1 MSKTKVFSM
10 HLLLLVLLASS
21 CSRVEETYYEPGEG
35 GIRIDLATELPATRA
50 DVTESSLNVDDFKV
64 EILNSKKVIFKR
76 WATFGEYKTQENTA
90 FHMNAGG
97 PYTVRATYGDSLASG
112 WDAWFFMGEQ
122 VFEVKPQQTAE
133 LSVTCRMANVKVAV
147 AYGENLQADYQ
158 DYKATVSNSRGRLV
172 FEKDRAEAGY
182 MPVGALTVDM
192 ELTDA
197 SGKKWY
203 FRSGEVSA
211 AAGDY
216 ITLNLDT
223 KQAPQ
228 GSLDLTLSVD
238 YSTNDKTVEV
248 GITDAFLPAEKP
260 VLSLTGFD
268 AESGQLSF
276 VESNDPDEASVTLT
290 WDPKASPVKS
300 LKLKSESEYFKE
312 HGLPAEVDFCSLT
325 STDRDLLLNAGL
337 LFPEMS
343 GEMTANMVKLEFD
356 GLAPKLEY
364 DDDEAA
370 NTHTFTIEATDSKD
384 NVVTKT
390 VTIVPIQASKSL
402 SEIQPGNVWARR
414 AYLTL
419 NTDGDPSRLTVQVK
433 ESGTELWY
441 TPEGTEYSVS
451 GKTSAATVK
460 GLKSNTAY
468 AFRAVYNGFAAA
480 ESQEMTTETEQQ
492 VGNAGFEEWSSYVY
506 EFTAVISTW
515 PFEKAKLEWY
525 RPYSDVSTA
534 WWDVNSHR
542 TMNDYY
548 SLAGNQNERVFMTS
562 AYNSDSERGK
572 YAMIFTTY
580 VTATEYQILSAGE
593 IFIGKAKEGNGKDGG
608 GNHESEGHAFSSRP
622 SALSFAYKYEPVGSE
637 TYYVEIVIKD
647 AAGAIIGSVKDVSG
661 SASSDWDVRKV
672 ELNYLDLTKKAE
684 SIYISFK
691 SSSSDTPGYTAGR
704 TITIA
709 DGKQYSN
716 CNIGSILY
724 IDDLELIYE

>member
-10 HLLLLVLLASS
+10 HLLLLVLLVSS
-21 CSRVEETYYEPGEG
+21 CSQKQETLYEPGKG
-35 GIRIDLATELPATRA
+35 GVRIDLATELPATRA
-50 DVTESSLNVDDFKV
+50 DLAEGSLNVDDFKV

-76 WATFGEYKTQENTA
+76 WATFGEYKAQENTA

-172 FEKDRAEAGY
+172 FEKDCAEAGY
-182 MPVGALTVDM
+182 MPVGTLTVDM

-238 YSTNDKTVEV
+238 YSTNDKTEEV

-276 VESNDPDEASVTLT
+276 VESNDPGEASVTLT

-419 NTDGDPSRLTVQVK
+419 NTDGDPSKLTVQVK

-451 GKTSAATVK
+451 GKTSSATVK
-460 GLKSNTAY
+460 GLKSNTKY

-480 ESQEMTTETEQQ
+480 EAPEMTTEVEQQ
-492 VGNAGFEEWSSYVY
+492 PENAGFEEWSESTVKLFTNSSKEQQTYYPWKADGNQWWDTNNSQTVISWGTVDPDPANWFSKQTYKSFPSVSYVSGR
-506 EFTAVISTW
+506 EGMAVQMMLIAVSSSATGTTAPS
-515 PFEKAKLEWY
+515 AKIGL
-525 RPYSDVSTA
+525 
-534 WWDVNSHR
+534 
-542 TMNDYY
+542 
-548 SLAGNQNERVFMTS
+548 
-562 AYNSDSERGK
+562 GK
-572 YAMIFTTY
+572 IFTGVY
-580 VTATEYQILSAGE
+580 
-593 IFIGKAKEGNGKDGG
+593 DGVQG
-608 GNHESEGHAFSSRP
+608 RPFSSRP
-622 SALSFAYKYEPVGSE
+622 SKLTFWYKYESVNSDNFKVYISMKDGDTVIGEGTYTSSE
-637 TYYVEIVIKD
+637 SKTDWAECAVDITYSRTDLVADTIYIEFV
-647 AAGAIIGSVKDVSG
+647 
-661 SASSDWDVRKV
+661 SASDTEKWKYANNIGDIVYGGDKTADVHR
-672 ELNYLDLTKKAE
+672 
-684 SIYISFK
+684 
-691 SSSSDTPGYTAGR
+691 
-704 TITIA
+704 
-709 DGKQYSN
+709 
-716 CNIGSILY
+716 GSILTV
-724 IDDLELIYE
+724 DDLELIYE

>member
-10 HLLLLVLLASS
+10 HLLLLVLLVSS

-50 DVTESSLNVDDFKV
+50 DVTESSLNVDDFNV

-76 WATFGEYKTQENTA
+76 WATFGEYKAQENTA

-182 MPVGALTVDM
+182 MPVGTLTVDM

-419 NTDGDPSRLTVQVK
+419 NTDGDPSKLTVQVK

-451 GKTSAATVK
+451 GKTSSATVK

-480 ESQEMTTETEQQ
+480 ESQDMTTEAEQQ
-492 VGNAGFEEWSSYVY
+492 PENASFEEWSESTVKLFTNGDKEQQTYYPWKTGGNQWWDTNNSLTAKSWGTVDPDLANWFSKQTYKSFPMVSYVPGRNG
-506 EFTAVISTW
+506 FAAQMMLIAVSSSATG
-515 PFEKAKLEWY
+515 
-525 RPYSDVSTA
+525 STA
-534 WWDVNSHR
+534 PFPIIG
-542 TMNDYY
+542 
-548 SLAGNQNERVFMTS
+548 L
-562 AYNSDSERGK
+562 GK
-572 YAMIFTTY
+572 IFTGVY
-580 VTATEYQILSAGE
+580 EGE
-593 IFIGKAKEGNGKDGG
+593 QGRSFL
-608 GNHESEGHAFSSRP
+608 SRP
-622 SALSFAYKYEPVGSE
+622 DILKFWYKYESVNSDNFTVYISMKNGD
-637 TYYVEIVIKD
+637 IVIGEGTFTSSESKTEWVECAVD
-647 AAGAIIGSVKDVSG
+647 ITYNRTDLVADTIYIEFV
-661 SASSDWDVRKV
+661 SASDTEKWKYANNIGDIVYGGDKTADVHR
-672 ELNYLDLTKKAE
+672 
-684 SIYISFK
+684 
-691 SSSSDTPGYTAGR
+691 
-704 TITIA
+704 
-709 DGKQYSN
+709 
-716 CNIGSILY
+716 GSILT

>member
-1 MSKTKVFSM
+1 MSKKKVFSM

-182 MPVGALTVDM
+182 IPVGTLTVDM

-419 NTDGDPSRLTVQVK
+419 NTDGDPSKLTVQVK
-433 ESGTELWY
+433 ENGTELWY

-451 GKTSAATVK
+451 GKTSSATVK
-460 GLKSNTAY
+460 GLKSNTKY

-480 ESQEMTTETEQQ
+480 EAPEMTTETEQQ
-492 VGNAGFEEWSSYVY
+492 VGNAGFEEWTTQTHSFVYNILFGKYEHNIDWDLPWTNDQWWAVNSKKTMPSSTGVVSDNWNWVRFPTVAY
-506 EFTAVISTW
+506 TTDANDG
-515 PFEKAKLEWY
+515 KAAMI
-525 RPYSDVSTA
+525 YSVNVGDWLTSTA
-534 WWDVNSHR
+534 SVGDRVAGELFIGTADDSGNHSSDGHDFGSRPDILRFHFKYQSVNSE
-542 TMNDYY
+542 T
-548 SLAGNQNERVFMTS
+548 F
-562 AYNSDSERGK
+562 
-572 YAMIFTTY
+572 Y
-580 VTATEYQILSAGE
+580 V
-593 IFIGKAKEGNGKDGG
+593 
-608 GNHESEGHAFSSRP
+608 
-622 SALSFAYKYEPVGSE
+622 
-637 TYYVEIVIKD
+637 
-647 AAGAIIGSVKDVSG
+647 
-661 SASSDWDVRKV
+661 KV
-672 ELNYLDLTKKAE
+672 ELRSGNDVIASAERSDVGQTSSWTPMDMPLVYADEMQKAT
-684 SIYISFK
+684 SIYIIFK
-691 SSSSDTPGYTAGR
+691 STTAEKPEVIGNYNLVIR
-704 TITIA
+704 
-709 DGKQYSN
+709 DGKSEKGN
-716 CNIGSILY
+716 FGSILY
-724 IDDLELIYE
+724 VDDLELIYE

>member
-238 YSTNDKTVEV
+238 YTTNDKTVEV

-276 VESNDPDEASVTLT
+276 VESNDPGEASVTLT

-364 DDDEAA
+364 DDNEAA

-419 NTDGDPSRLTVQVK
+419 NTDGDPSKLTVQVK
-433 ESGTELWY
+433 ENGTELWY

-451 GKTSAATVK
+451 GKTSSATVK
-460 GLKSNTAY
+460 GLKSNTKY

-480 ESQEMTTETEQQ
+480 EAPEMTTEVEQQ
-492 VGNAGFEEWSSYVY
+492 PENASFEEWSESTVKLFTNGDKEQQTYYPWKTGGNQWWDTNNSLTAKSWGTVDPDPANWFSKQTYKSFPMVSYVSGRNG
-506 EFTAVISTW
+506 FAAQMMLIAVSSSATAT
-515 PFEKAKLEWY
+515 
-525 RPYSDVSTA
+525 TA
-534 WWDVNSHR
+534 P
-542 TMNDYY
+542 
-548 SLAGNQNERVFMTS
+548 S
-562 AYNSDSERGK
+562 AIVGFGK
-572 YAMIFTTY
+572 IFTGVY
-580 VTATEYQILSAGE
+580 E
-593 IFIGKAKEGNGKDGG
+593 GKQGRT
-608 GNHESEGHAFSSRP
+608 FPSRP
-622 SALSFAYKYEPVGSE
+622 DILKFWYKYESVNSDNFTVYISMKNGDTVIGEGTFTSSE
-637 TYYVEIVIKD
+637 SKTEWVECAVDITYSRTDLVADTIYIEFV
-647 AAGAIIGSVKDVSG
+647 
-661 SASSDWDVRKV
+661 SASDTEKWKYAKNIDDIV
-672 ELNYLDLTKKAE
+672 YGGDKKA
-684 SIYISFK
+684 
-691 SSSSDTPGYTAGR
+691 DVHR
-704 TITIA
+704 
-709 DGKQYSN
+709 
-716 CNIGSILY
+716 GSILT

>member
-1 MSKTKVFSM
+1 M

-182 MPVGALTVDM
+182 IPVGTLTVDM

-364 DDDEAA
+364 DDNEAA

-402 SEIQPGNVWARR
+402 SEIQPGNIWARR

-419 NTDGDPSRLTVQVK
+419 NTDGDPSKLTVQVK

-451 GKTSAATVK
+451 GKTSSATVK
-460 GLKSNTAY
+460 GLKSNTKY

-480 ESQEMTTETEQQ
+480 EAPEMTTETEQQ
-492 VGNAGFEEWSSYVY
+492 PENASFEEWKEWDYTVYNLWPKASQTNYAPYKDDSSIWWDCNNSETTPENRTISSNYPWKSFPMVSYVNGRKQGKAAQLMLIAISN
-506 EFTAVISTW
+506 TATGG
-515 PFEKAKLEWY
+515 
-525 RPYSDVSTA
+525 TA
-534 WWDVNSHR
+534 PSPTVG
-542 TMNDYY
+542 
-548 SLAGNQNERVFMTS
+548 L
-562 AYNSDSERGK
+562 GK
-572 YAMIFTTY
+572 IFTGVY
-580 VTATEYQILSAGE
+580 
-593 IFIGKAKEGNGKDGG
+593 DGVQG
-608 GNHESEGHAFSSRP
+608 RPFSSRP
-622 SALSFAYKYEPVGSE
+622 SKLTFWYKYESVNSDNFKVYISMKNGDTVIGEGTYTSSE
-637 TYYVEIVIKD
+637 SKTDWAECAVDITYSRTDLVADTIYIEFV
-647 AAGAIIGSVKDVSG
+647 
-661 SASSDWDVRKV
+661 SASDTEKWKYANNIGDIVYGGDKTADVHR
-672 ELNYLDLTKKAE
+672 
-684 SIYISFK
+684 
-691 SSSSDTPGYTAGR
+691 
-704 TITIA
+704 
-709 DGKQYSN
+709 
-716 CNIGSILY
+716 GSILTV
-724 IDDLELIYE
+724 DDLELIYE

>member
-182 MPVGALTVDM
+182 MPVGTLTVDM

-276 VESNDPDEASVTLT
+276 VESNDPGEASVTLI

-300 LKLKSESEYFKE
+300 LKLKSESGYFKE
-312 HGLPAEVDFCSLT
+312 HGLPSEVDFCSLT

-356 GLAPKLEY
+356 GLALKLEY
-364 DDDEAA
+364 DDDETA

-419 NTDGDPSRLTVQVK
+419 NTDGDPSKLTVQVK
-433 ESGTELWY
+433 ENGTELWY

-451 GKTSAATVK
+451 GKTSSATVK
-460 GLKSNTAY
+460 GLKSNTKY

-480 ESQEMTTETEQQ
+480 ETPEMTTEVEQQ
-492 VGNAGFEEWSSYVY
+492 PENAGFEEWSESTVKLFTNSSKEQQTYYPWKADGDQWWDTNNSQTVISWGAGDPDPANWFSKQTYKSFPSVSYVSGRKGMAAQMMLIAVSSSATGT
-506 EFTAVISTW
+506 TA
-515 PFEKAKLEWY
+515 PFAKIGL
-525 RPYSDVSTA
+525 
-534 WWDVNSHR
+534 
-542 TMNDYY
+542 
-548 SLAGNQNERVFMTS
+548 
-562 AYNSDSERGK
+562 GK
-572 YAMIFTTY
+572 IFTGVY
-580 VTATEYQILSAGE
+580 
-593 IFIGKAKEGNGKDGG
+593 EGQQGRP
-608 GNHESEGHAFSSRP
+608 FQSRP
-622 SALSFAYKYEPVGSE
+622 DSLKFWYKYESVNSDNFKVYISMKSGDTVIGEGTFTSSE
-637 TYYVEIVIKD
+637 SKTDWAECAVDITYSRTDLVADTIYIEFV
-647 AAGAIIGSVKDVSG
+647 
-661 SASSDWDVRKV
+661 SASDTEKWKYANNIGDIVYGGDKTADVHR
-672 ELNYLDLTKKAE
+672 
-684 SIYISFK
+684 
-691 SSSSDTPGYTAGR
+691 
-704 TITIA
+704 
-709 DGKQYSN
+709 
-716 CNIGSILY
+716 GSILTV
-724 IDDLELIYE
+724 DDLELIYE

>member
-182 MPVGALTVDM
+182 IPVGTLTVDM

-300 LKLKSESEYFKE
+300 LKLKSESGYFKE
-312 HGLPAEVDFCSLT
+312 HGLPSEVDFCSLT
-325 STDRDLLLNAGL
+325 STYRDLLLNAGL

-419 NTDGDPSRLTVQVK
+419 STDGDPSKLTVQVK
-433 ESGTELWY
+433 ENGTELWY

-451 GKTSAATVK
+451 GKTSSATVK

-492 VGNAGFEEWSSYVY
+492 VENAGFEEWSAFTHT
-506 EFTAVISTW
+506 FTALIPSKT
-515 PFEKAKLEWY
+515 LEWY
-525 RPYSDVSTA
+525 RPYADEASA
-534 WWDVNSHR
+534 WWDVNSRR
-542 TMNDYY
+542 TMNSYY
-548 SLAGNQNERVFMTS
+548 SLAGAQNKRVFMTAAYESTQPYEGNRS
-562 AYNSDSERGK
+562 A
-572 YAMIFTTY
+572 MLFTTY
-580 VTATEYQILSAGE
+580 VYATEYEACAAGE
-593 IFIGKAKEGNGKDGG
+593 IFIGRAANKNGKEGGG
-608 GNHESEGHAFSSRP
+608 VHDSEGHAFENRP
-622 SALSFAYKYEPVGSE
+622 SALSFAYRYEPYGNE
-637 TYYVEIVIKD
+637 TYYVEVVMKAED
-647 AAGAIIGSVKDVSG
+647 GTVIGSVTDKSG
-661 SASSDWDVRKV
+661 SASSEWSRRKID
-672 ELNYLDLTKKAE
+672 LNYTDLTKKAA
-684 SIYISFK
+684 SIYISIK
-691 SSSSDTPGYTAGR
+691 SSSSDNPGYTSR
-704 TITIA
+704 QIILA
-709 DGKQYSN
+709 DGKVYSD

-724 IDDLELIYE
+724 IDDIELIYE

>member
-182 MPVGALTVDM
+182 IPVGTLTVDM

-268 AESGQLSF
+268 AESGVLSF
-276 VESNDPDEASVTLT
+276 VESNDPGEASVTLT

-312 HGLPAEVDFCSLT
+312 RGLPAEVDFCSLT

-419 NTDGDPSRLTVQVK
+419 NTDGDPSKLTVQVK
-433 ESGTELWY
+433 ENGTELWY

-451 GKTSAATVK
+451 DKTSAATVK
-460 GLKSNTAY
+460 GLKSNTVY

-492 VGNAGFEEWSSYVY
+492 PENASFEEWSESTVKLFTTGDKEQQTYYPWRTEGDQWWDTNNSLTAKSWGTVDPDPRNWFSKQTYKSFPMVSYVPGRNG
-506 EFTAVISTW
+506 FAAQMMLIAVSSSATG
-515 PFEKAKLEWY
+515 
-525 RPYSDVSTA
+525 STA
-534 WWDVNSHR
+534 PFPIIG
-542 TMNDYY
+542 
-548 SLAGNQNERVFMTS
+548 L
-562 AYNSDSERGK
+562 GK
-572 YAMIFTTY
+572 IFTGVY
-580 VTATEYQILSAGE
+580 EGE
-593 IFIGKAKEGNGKDGG
+593 QGRSFP
-608 GNHESEGHAFSSRP
+608 SRP
-622 SALSFAYKYEPVGSE
+622 DILKFWYKYESVNSDNFTVYISMKNGD
-637 TYYVEIVIKD
+637 IVIGEGTFTSSESKTEWVECAVD
-647 AAGAIIGSVKDVSG
+647 ITYNRTDLVADTIYIEFV
-661 SASSDWDVRKV
+661 SASDTEKWKYANNIGDIVYGGDKTADVHR
-672 ELNYLDLTKKAE
+672 
-684 SIYISFK
+684 
-691 SSSSDTPGYTAGR
+691 
-704 TITIA
+704 
-709 DGKQYSN
+709 
-716 CNIGSILY
+716 GSILT

>member
-182 MPVGALTVDM
+182 IPVGTLTVDM

-276 VESNDPDEASVTLT
+276 VESNDPGEASVTLT
-290 WDPKASPVKS
+290 WDPKASPIKS
-300 LKLKSESEYFKE
+300 LKLKSKSAYFEKN
-312 HGLPAEVDFCSLT
+312 GLPTEVDFCRIS
-325 STDRDLLLNAGL
+325 STDRELLLNAGL

-343 GEMTANMVKLEFD
+343 GELTATMAKVQFD

-364 DDDEAA
+364 DDDEVS
-370 NTHTFTIEATDSKD
+370 NTHTFILEATDSKD
-384 NVVTKT
+384 NVVTRT
-390 VTIVPIQASKSL
+390 VTIVPAQASKTL
-402 SEIQPGNVWARR
+402 SEILPGNVWARR

-451 GKTSAATVK
+451 DKTSAATVK
-460 GLKSNTAY
+460 GLKSNTVY

-492 VGNAGFEEWSSYVY
+492 VENAGFEEWSAFTHT
-506 EFTAVISTW
+506 FTALIPSKT
-515 PFEKAKLEWY
+515 LEWY
-525 RPYSDVSTA
+525 RPYTDEASA
-534 WWDVNSHR
+534 WWDVNSRR
-542 TMNDYY
+542 TMNSYY
-548 SLAGNQNERVFMTS
+548 SLAGAQNKRVFMTAAYESTQPYEGNRS
-562 AYNSDSERGK
+562 A
-572 YAMIFTTY
+572 MLFTTY
-580 VTATEYQILSAGE
+580 VYATEYEACAAGE
-593 IFIGKAKEGNGKDGG
+593 IFIGRAANKNGKEGGG
-608 GNHESEGHAFSSRP
+608 VHDSEGHAFENRP
-622 SALSFAYKYEPVGSE
+622 SALSFAYRYEPYGNE
-637 TYYVEIVIKD
+637 TYYVEVVMKAED
-647 AAGAIIGSVKDVSG
+647 GTVIGSVTDKSG
-661 SASSDWDVRKV
+661 SASSEWSRRKID
-672 ELNYLDLTKKAE
+672 LNYTDLTKKAA
-684 SIYISFK
+684 SIYISIK
-691 SSSSDTPGYTAGR
+691 SSSSDNPGYTSR
-704 TITIA
+704 QIILA
-709 DGKQYSN
+709 DGKVYSD

-724 IDDLELIYE
+724 IDDIELIYE

>member
-10 HLLLLVLLASS
+10 HLLLLVLLVSS
-21 CSRVEETYYEPGEG
+21 CSRKEETLYEPGKG
-35 GIRIDLATELPATRA
+35 GVRIDLTTELPATRA
-50 DVTESSLNVDDFKV
+50 ELDTVANPLNVEDFKV
-64 EILNSKKVIFKR
+64 EILNSKGVIFKR
-76 WATFGEYKTQENTA
+76 WNTYAEYKSGENAA

-97 PYTVRATYGDSLASG
+97 PYTLRATYGDSLASG
-112 WDAWFFMGEQ
+112 WSAWFFKGEQ

-182 MPVGALTVDM
+182 IPVGTLTVDM

-419 NTDGDPSRLTVQVK
+419 NTDGDPSKLTVQVK
-433 ESGTELWY
+433 ENGTELWY

-451 GKTSAATVK
+451 GKTSSATVK

-480 ESQEMTTETEQQ
+480 ESQDMTTEAEQQ
-492 VGNAGFEEWSSYVY
+492 PENASFEEWSESTVKLFTNGDKEQQTYYPWKTGGNQWWDTNNSLTAKSWGTVDPDLANWFSKQTYKSFPMVSYVPGRNG
-506 EFTAVISTW
+506 FAAQMMLIAVSSSATG
-515 PFEKAKLEWY
+515 
-525 RPYSDVSTA
+525 STA
-534 WWDVNSHR
+534 PFPIIG
-542 TMNDYY
+542 
-548 SLAGNQNERVFMTS
+548 L
-562 AYNSDSERGK
+562 GK
-572 YAMIFTTY
+572 IFTGVY
-580 VTATEYQILSAGE
+580 EGE
-593 IFIGKAKEGNGKDGG
+593 QGRSFP
-608 GNHESEGHAFSSRP
+608 SRP
-622 SALSFAYKYEPVGSE
+622 DILKFWYKYESVNSDNFTVYISMKNGD
-637 TYYVEIVIKD
+637 IVIGEGTFTSSESKTEWVECAVD
-647 AAGAIIGSVKDVSG
+647 ITYNRTDLVADTIYIEFV
-661 SASSDWDVRKV
+661 SASDTEKWKYANNIGDIVYGGDKTADVHR
-672 ELNYLDLTKKAE
+672 
-684 SIYISFK
+684 
-691 SSSSDTPGYTAGR
+691 
-704 TITIA
+704 
-709 DGKQYSN
+709 
-716 CNIGSILY
+716 GSILT

>member
-182 MPVGALTVDM
+182 IPVGTLTVDM

-276 VESNDPDEASVTLT
+276 VESNDPGEASVTLT

-300 LKLKSESEYFKE
+300 LKLKSKSAYFEKN
-312 HGLPAEVDFCSLT
+312 GLPAEVDFCSIS
-325 STDRDLLLNAGL
+325 STDRELLLNAGL

-343 GEMTANMVKLEFD
+343 GELTATMAKVQFD

-364 DDDEAA
+364 DDDEVS

-419 NTDGDPSRLTVQVK
+419 NTDGDPSKLTVQVK
-433 ESGTELWY
+433 ENGTELWY

-451 GKTSAATVK
+451 GKTSSATVK

-480 ESQEMTTETEQQ
+480 ESQDMTTEAEQQ
-492 VGNAGFEEWSSYVY
+492 PENASFEEWSESTVKLFTNGDKEQQTYYPWKTGGNQWWDTNNSLTAKSWGTVDPDLANWFSKQTYKSFPMVSYVPGRNG
-506 EFTAVISTW
+506 FAAQMMLIAVSSSATG
-515 PFEKAKLEWY
+515 
-525 RPYSDVSTA
+525 STA
-534 WWDVNSHR
+534 PFPIIG
-542 TMNDYY
+542 
-548 SLAGNQNERVFMTS
+548 L
-562 AYNSDSERGK
+562 GK
-572 YAMIFTTY
+572 IFTGVY
-580 VTATEYQILSAGE
+580 EGE
-593 IFIGKAKEGNGKDGG
+593 QGRSFP
-608 GNHESEGHAFSSRP
+608 SRP
-622 SALSFAYKYEPVGSE
+622 DILKFWYKYESVNSDNFTVYISMKNGD
-637 TYYVEIVIKD
+637 IVIGEGTFTSSESKTEWVECAVD
-647 AAGAIIGSVKDVSG
+647 ITYNRTDLVADTIYIEFV
-661 SASSDWDVRKV
+661 SASDTEKWKYANNIGDIVYGGDKTADVHR
-672 ELNYLDLTKKAE
+672 
-684 SIYISFK
+684 
-691 SSSSDTPGYTAGR
+691 
-704 TITIA
+704 
-709 DGKQYSN
+709 
-716 CNIGSILY
+716 GSILT

>member
-182 MPVGALTVDM
+182 IPVGTLTVDM

-419 NTDGDPSRLTVQVK
+419 NTDGDPSKLTVQVK
-433 ESGTELWY
+433 ESGTEPWY

-451 GKTSAATVK
+451 GKTSSATVK
-460 GLKSNTAY
+460 GLKSNTKY

-480 ESQEMTTETEQQ
+480 EAPEMTTETEQQ
-492 VGNAGFEEWSSYVY
+492 PENAGFEEWSESTVKLFTNGRKEQQTYYPWKADGNQWWDTNNSQTVISWGTVDPDPANWFSKQTYKSFPSVSYVSGRKGMAAQMMLIAVSSSATGT
-506 EFTAVISTW
+506 TAPS
-515 PFEKAKLEWY
+515 AKIGL
-525 RPYSDVSTA
+525 
-534 WWDVNSHR
+534 
-542 TMNDYY
+542 
-548 SLAGNQNERVFMTS
+548 
-562 AYNSDSERGK
+562 GK
-572 YAMIFTTY
+572 IFTGVY
-580 VTATEYQILSAGE
+580 
-593 IFIGKAKEGNGKDGG
+593 EGQQGRP
-608 GNHESEGHAFSSRP
+608 FQSRP
-622 SALSFAYKYEPVGSE
+622 DSLKFWYKYESVNSDNFKVYISMKNGDTVIGEGTFTSSE
-637 TYYVEIVIKD
+637 SKTDWEECAVDITYSRTDLVADTIYIEFV
-647 AAGAIIGSVKDVSG
+647 
-661 SASSDWDVRKV
+661 SASDTEKWKYANNIGDIVYGGDKTADVHR
-672 ELNYLDLTKKAE
+672 
-684 SIYISFK
+684 
-691 SSSSDTPGYTAGR
+691 
-704 TITIA
+704 
-709 DGKQYSN
+709 
-716 CNIGSILY
+716 GSILTV
-724 IDDLELIYE
+724 DDLELIYE

>member
-97 PYTVRATYGDSLASG
+97 PYAVRATYGDSLASG

-182 MPVGALTVDM
+182 IPVGTLTVDM

-216 ITLNLDT
+216 IMLNLDT

-276 VESNDPDEASVTLT
+276 VESNDPGEASVTLT

-312 HGLPAEVDFCSLT
+312 HSLPAEVDFCSLT

-364 DDDEAA
+364 DDNEAA

-384 NVVTKT
+384 NVVTRT
-390 VTIVPIQASKSL
+390 VTIVPAQASKTL
-402 SEIQPGNVWARR
+402 SEILPGNVWARR

-419 NTDGDPSRLTVQVK
+419 STDGDPSRLTVQVK

-492 VGNAGFEEWSSYVY
+492 VENAGFEEWSAFTHT
-506 EFTAVISTW
+506 FTALIPSKT
-515 PFEKAKLEWY
+515 LEWY
-525 RPYSDVSTA
+525 RPYADEASA
-534 WWDVNSHR
+534 WWDVNSRR
-542 TMNDYY
+542 TMNSYY
-548 SLAGNQNERVFMTS
+548 SLAGAQNKRVFMTAAYESTQPYEGNRS
-562 AYNSDSERGK
+562 A
-572 YAMIFTTY
+572 MLFTTY
-580 VTATEYQILSAGE
+580 VYATEYEACAAGE
-593 IFIGKAKEGNGKDGG
+593 IFIGRAANKNGKEGGG
-608 GNHESEGHAFSSRP
+608 VHDSEGHAFENRP
-622 SALSFAYKYEPVGSE
+622 SALSFAYRYEPYGNE
-637 TYYVEIVIKD
+637 TYYVEVVMKAED
-647 AAGAIIGSVKDVSG
+647 GTVIGSVTDKSG
-661 SASSDWDVRKV
+661 SASSEWSRRKID
-672 ELNYLDLTKKAE
+672 LNYTDLTKKAA
-684 SIYISFK
+684 SIYISIK
-691 SSSSDTPGYTAGR
+691 SSSSDNPGYTSR
-704 TITIA
+704 QIILA
-709 DGKQYSN
+709 DGKVYSD

-724 IDDLELIYE
+724 IDDIELIYE

>member
-76 WATFGEYKTQENTA
+76 WATFGEYKAQENTA

-364 DDDEAA
+364 DDNEAA

-419 NTDGDPSRLTVQVK
+419 NTDGDPSKLTVQVK
-433 ESGTELWY
+433 ENGTELWY

-451 GKTSAATVK
+451 GKTSSATVK
-460 GLKSNTAY
+460 GLKSNTKY

-480 ESQEMTTETEQQ
+480 EAPEMTTEVEQQ
-492 VGNAGFEEWSSYVY
+492 VGNAGFEEWSEWEVDAYSI
-506 EFTAVISTW
+506 FGSTTKQKTYGPW
-515 PFEKAKLEWY
+515 KDEASK
-525 RPYSDVSTA
+525 
-534 WWDVNSHR
+534 WWDTNNSETTKKSSTPLYLTFKCFPMVSYTQGR
-542 TMNDYY
+542 SGGDSKAAQIMAINV
-548 SLAGNQNERVFMTS
+548 AGGNTDLISYGNAVQGR
-562 AYNSDSERGK
+562 
-572 YAMIFTTY
+572 
-580 VTATEYQILSAGE
+580 L
-593 IFIGKAKEGNGKDGG
+593 FIGSYGG
-608 GNHESEGHAFSSRP
+608 ASGHQFGVRP
-622 SALSFAYKYEPVGSE
+622 SKMKF
-637 TYYVEIVIKD
+637 YYNYIPRGTDTFRCTIVIKNGD
-647 AAGAIIGSVKDVSG
+647 TEIGKGVFELTSN
-661 SASSDWDVRKV
+661 SS
-672 ELNYLDLTKKAE
+672 
-684 SIYISFK
+684 ISNWPEAVV
-691 SSSSDTPGYTAGR
+691 D
-704 TITIA
+704 IE
-709 DGKQYSN
+709 YSN
-716 CNIGSILY
+716 KELVATSLAVEFLQSTSTEPPFTKNVSITYPAGNKNVHGGSILTV
-724 IDDLELIYE
+724 DDLELIYE

>member
-182 MPVGALTVDM
+182 IPVGTLTVDM

-356 GLAPKLEY
+356 GLALKLEY
-364 DDDEAA
+364 DDDETA

-419 NTDGDPSRLTVQVK
+419 NTDGDPSKLTVQVK

-451 GKTSAATVK
+451 GKTSSATVK

-480 ESQEMTTETEQQ
+480 ESQDMTTEAEQQ
-492 VGNAGFEEWSSYVY
+492 PENASFEEWSESTVKLFTNGDKEQQTYYPWKTGGNQWWDTNNSLTAKSWGTVDPDPRNWFSKQTYKSFPMVSYVPGRNG
-506 EFTAVISTW
+506 FAAQMMLIAVSSSATG
-515 PFEKAKLEWY
+515 
-525 RPYSDVSTA
+525 STA
-534 WWDVNSHR
+534 PFPIIG
-542 TMNDYY
+542 
-548 SLAGNQNERVFMTS
+548 L
-562 AYNSDSERGK
+562 GK
-572 YAMIFTTY
+572 IFTGVY
-580 VTATEYQILSAGE
+580 EGE
-593 IFIGKAKEGNGKDGG
+593 QGRSFP
-608 GNHESEGHAFSSRP
+608 SRP
-622 SALSFAYKYEPVGSE
+622 DILKFWYKYESVNSDNFTVYISMKNGD
-637 TYYVEIVIKD
+637 IVIGEGTFTSSESKTEWVECAVD
-647 AAGAIIGSVKDVSG
+647 ITYNRTDLVADTIYIEFV
-661 SASSDWDVRKV
+661 SASDTEKWKYANNIGDIVYGGDKTADVHR
-672 ELNYLDLTKKAE
+672 
-684 SIYISFK
+684 
-691 SSSSDTPGYTAGR
+691 
-704 TITIA
+704 
-709 DGKQYSN
+709 
-716 CNIGSILY
+716 GSILTV
-724 IDDLELIYE
+724 DDLELIYE

>member
-1 MSKTKVFSM
+1 MSKKKVFSM

-182 MPVGALTVDM
+182 IPVGTLTVDM

-276 VESNDPDEASVTLT
+276 VESNDPGEASVTLT

-419 NTDGDPSRLTVQVK
+419 NTDGDPSKLTVQVK
-433 ESGTELWY
+433 ENGTELWY

-451 GKTSAATVK
+451 GKTSSATVK
-460 GLKSNTAY
+460 GLKSNTKY

-480 ESQEMTTETEQQ
+480 EAPEMTTETEQQ
-492 VGNAGFEEWSSYVY
+492 PENASFEEWSESTVKLFTNGDKEQQTYYPWKADGNQWWDTNNSQTVISWGTLDPDPANWFSKQTYKSFPSVSYVSGRKGMAAQMMLIAVSSSATGT
-506 EFTAVISTW
+506 TAPS
-515 PFEKAKLEWY
+515 AKIGL
-525 RPYSDVSTA
+525 
-534 WWDVNSHR
+534 
-542 TMNDYY
+542 
-548 SLAGNQNERVFMTS
+548 
-562 AYNSDSERGK
+562 GK
-572 YAMIFTTY
+572 IFTGVY
-580 VTATEYQILSAGE
+580 
-593 IFIGKAKEGNGKDGG
+593 EGQQGRP
-608 GNHESEGHAFSSRP
+608 FQSRP
-622 SALSFAYKYEPVGSE
+622 DSLKFWYKYESVNSDNFKVYISMKNGDTVIGEGTFTSSE
-637 TYYVEIVIKD
+637 SKTDWAECAVDITYSRTDLVADTIYIEFV
-647 AAGAIIGSVKDVSG
+647 
-661 SASSDWDVRKV
+661 SASDTEKWKYANNIGDIVYGGDKTADVHR
-672 ELNYLDLTKKAE
+672 
-684 SIYISFK
+684 
-691 SSSSDTPGYTAGR
+691 
-704 TITIA
+704 
-709 DGKQYSN
+709 
-716 CNIGSILY
+716 GSILTV
-724 IDDLELIYE
+724 DDLELIYE

>member
-182 MPVGALTVDM
+182 IPVGTLTVDM

-290 WDPKASPVKS
+290 WDPKASPIKS
-300 LKLKSESEYFKE
+300 LKLKSKSAYFEKN
-312 HGLPAEVDFCSLT
+312 GLPAEVDFCNIS
-325 STDRDLLLNAGL
+325 STDRELLLNAGL

-343 GEMTANMVKLEFD
+343 GELTATMAKVQFD
-356 GLAPKLEY
+356 GLAPRLEY

-370 NTHTFTIEATDSKD
+370 NTHTFIIEATDSKD
-384 NVVTKT
+384 NVVTRT
-390 VTIVPIQASKSL
+390 VTIVPAQASKTL
-402 SEIQPGNVWARR
+402 SEILPGNVWARR

-419 NTDGDPSRLTVQVK
+419 STDGDPSKLTVQVK
-433 ESGTELWY
+433 ENGTELWY

-451 GKTSAATVK
+451 GKTSSATVK
-460 GLKSNTAY
+460 GLKSNTKY

-480 ESQEMTTETEQQ
+480 ESQNMTTEAEQQ
-492 VGNAGFEEWSSYVY
+492 PENASFEEWSESTVKLFTNGDKEQQTYYPWKTGGNQWWDTNNSLTAKSWGTVDPDPANWFSKQTYKSFPMVSYVSGRNG
-506 EFTAVISTW
+506 FAAQMMLIAVSSSATAT
-515 PFEKAKLEWY
+515 
-525 RPYSDVSTA
+525 TA
-534 WWDVNSHR
+534 P
-542 TMNDYY
+542 
-548 SLAGNQNERVFMTS
+548 S
-562 AYNSDSERGK
+562 AIVGFGK
-572 YAMIFTTY
+572 IFTGVY
-580 VTATEYQILSAGE
+580 E
-593 IFIGKAKEGNGKDGG
+593 GKQGRT
-608 GNHESEGHAFSSRP
+608 FPSRP
-622 SALSFAYKYEPVGSE
+622 DILKFWYKYESVNSDNFTVYISMKNGDTVIGEGTFTSSE
-637 TYYVEIVIKD
+637 SKTEWVECAVDITYSRTDLVADTIYIEFV
-647 AAGAIIGSVKDVSG
+647 
-661 SASSDWDVRKV
+661 SASDTEKWKYANNIGDIVYGGDKTADVHR
-672 ELNYLDLTKKAE
+672 
-684 SIYISFK
+684 
-691 SSSSDTPGYTAGR
+691 
-704 TITIA
+704 
-709 DGKQYSN
+709 
-716 CNIGSILY
+716 GSILT

>member
-182 MPVGALTVDM
+182 IPVGTLTVDM

-238 YSTNDKTVEV
+238 YTTNDKTVEV

-276 VESNDPDEASVTLT
+276 VESNDPGEASVTLT

-343 GEMTANMVKLEFD
+343 GEITANMVKLEFD

-364 DDDEAA
+364 DDNEAA

-419 NTDGDPSRLTVQVK
+419 NTDGDPSKLTVQVK
-433 ESGTELWY
+433 ENGTELWY

-451 GKTSAATVK
+451 GKTSSATVK
-460 GLKSNTAY
+460 GLESNTKY

-480 ESQEMTTETEQQ
+480 EAPEMTTETEQQ
-492 VGNAGFEEWSSYVY
+492 PENAGFEEWSEWEYKACNGFLGMGEDYQMNYGPYANDDTKWWDTNNSETTPGDRTVSNMDLKSFPMVTYVAGHDGS
-506 EFTAVISTW
+506 ERSAQLMLIAISNTATAV
-515 PFEKAKLEWY
+515 
-525 RPYSDVSTA
+525 TA
-534 WWDVNSHR
+534 PSPTVG
-542 TMNDYY
+542 
-548 SLAGNQNERVFMTS
+548 L
-562 AYNSDSERGK
+562 GK
-572 YAMIFTTY
+572 IFTGVY
-580 VTATEYQILSAGE
+580 
-593 IFIGKAKEGNGKDGG
+593 GG
-608 GNHESEGHAFSSRP
+608 QQGRPFLSRP
-622 SALSFAYKYEPVGSE
+622 DVLKFWYKYESVNSDNFKVYISMKNGDTVIGEGTYTSSE
-637 TYYVEIVIKD
+637 SKTDWAECAVDITYSRTDLVADTIYIEFV
-647 AAGAIIGSVKDVSG
+647 
-661 SASSDWDVRKV
+661 SASDTEKWKYANNIGDIVYGGDKTADVHR
-672 ELNYLDLTKKAE
+672 
-684 SIYISFK
+684 
-691 SSSSDTPGYTAGR
+691 
-704 TITIA
+704 
-709 DGKQYSN
+709 
-716 CNIGSILY
+716 GSILTV
-724 IDDLELIYE
+724 DDLELIYE

>member
-21 CSRVEETYYEPGEG
+21 CSRIEETYYEPGEG

-182 MPVGALTVDM
+182 IPVGTLTVDM

-238 YSTNDKTVEV
+238 YTTNDKTVEV

-276 VESNDPDEASVTLT
+276 VESNDPGEASVTLT

-364 DDDEAA
+364 DDNEAA

-419 NTDGDPSRLTVQVK
+419 NTDGDPSKLTVQIK

-451 GKTSAATVK
+451 GKTSSATVK
-460 GLKSNTAY
+460 GLKSNTKY

-480 ESQEMTTETEQQ
+480 EAPEMTTETEQQ
-492 VGNAGFEEWSSYVY
+492 PENASFEEWKEWDYTVYNLWPKASQTNYAPYKDDSSIWWDCNNSETTPENRTISSNYPWKSFPMVSYVNGRKQGKAAQLMLIAISN
-506 EFTAVISTW
+506 TATGG
-515 PFEKAKLEWY
+515 
-525 RPYSDVSTA
+525 TA
-534 WWDVNSHR
+534 PSPTVG
-542 TMNDYY
+542 
-548 SLAGNQNERVFMTS
+548 L
-562 AYNSDSERGK
+562 GK
-572 YAMIFTTY
+572 IFTGVY
-580 VTATEYQILSAGE
+580 
-593 IFIGKAKEGNGKDGG
+593 DGVQG
-608 GNHESEGHAFSSRP
+608 RPFSSRP
-622 SALSFAYKYEPVGSE
+622 SKLTFWYKYESVNSDNFKVYISMKNGDTVIGEGTYTSSE
-637 TYYVEIVIKD
+637 SKTDWAECAVDITYSRTDLVADTIYIEFV
-647 AAGAIIGSVKDVSG
+647 
-661 SASSDWDVRKV
+661 SASDTEKWKYANNIGDIVYGGDKTADVHR
-672 ELNYLDLTKKAE
+672 
-684 SIYISFK
+684 
-691 SSSSDTPGYTAGR
+691 
-704 TITIA
+704 
-709 DGKQYSN
+709 
-716 CNIGSILY
+716 GSILTV
-724 IDDLELIYE
+724 DDLELIYE

>member
-182 MPVGALTVDM
+182 IPVGTLTVDM

-276 VESNDPDEASVTLT
+276 VESNDPGEASVTLT
-290 WDPKASPVKS
+290 WDPKASPIKS
-300 LKLKSESEYFKE
+300 LKLKSKSAYFEKN
-312 HGLPAEVDFCSLT
+312 GLPTEVDFCSIS
-325 STDRDLLLNAGL
+325 STDRELLLNAGL

-343 GEMTANMVKLEFD
+343 GELTATMAKVQFD

-364 DDDEAA
+364 DDDEVS
-370 NTHTFTIEATDSKD
+370 NTHTFILEATDSKD
-384 NVVTKT
+384 NVVTRT
-390 VTIVPIQASKSL
+390 VTIVPAQASKTL
-402 SEIQPGNVWARR
+402 SEILPGNVWARR

-451 GKTSAATVK
+451 DKTSAATVK
-460 GLKSNTAY
+460 GLKSNTVY

-492 VGNAGFEEWSSYVY
+492 VENAGFEEWSAFTHT
-506 EFTAVISTW
+506 FTALIPSKT
-515 PFEKAKLEWY
+515 LEWY
-525 RPYSDVSTA
+525 RPYTDEASA
-534 WWDVNSHR
+534 WWDVNSRR
-542 TMNDYY
+542 TMNSYY
-548 SLAGNQNERVFMTS
+548 SLAGAQNKRVFMTAAYESTQPYEGNRS
-562 AYNSDSERGK
+562 A
-572 YAMIFTTY
+572 MLFTTY
-580 VTATEYQILSAGE
+580 VYATEYEACAAGE
-593 IFIGKAKEGNGKDGG
+593 IFIGRAANKNGKEGGG
-608 GNHESEGHAFSSRP
+608 VHDSEGHAFENRP
-622 SALSFAYKYEPVGSE
+622 SALSFAYRYEPYGNE
-637 TYYVEIVIKD
+637 TYYVEVVMKAED
-647 AAGAIIGSVKDVSG
+647 GTVIGSVTDKSG
-661 SASSDWDVRKV
+661 SASSEWSRRKID
-672 ELNYLDLTKKAE
+672 LNYTDLTKKAA
-684 SIYISFK
+684 SIYISIK
-691 SSSSDTPGYTAGR
+691 SSSSDNPGYTSR
-704 TITIA
+704 QIILA
-709 DGKQYSN
+709 DGKVYSD

-724 IDDLELIYE
+724 IDDIELIYE